1 MSLNARHILLLSTP
15 CAGLVIAL
23 GVWVLCKRPIS
34 LTQQEK
40 MLLDFVPVKATVS
53 QLSAE
58 RISGLSCPV
67 SPPAAGAKPA
77 PASYPP
83 VPLVALAPRFDLHA
97 AQAAPAEPA
106 YHLSLV
112 LIDDGR
118 KMAIVNRQVLKEGE
132 AIGAYRVARIEK
144 NRVHLKGIK
153 GELWIN
159 LER

>member
-1 MSLNARHILLLSTP
+1 MNLNARHILLLSTP

-23 GVWVLCKRPIS
+23 GVWALYKLPIS

-40 MLLDFVPVKATVS
+40 TLMDFVPVKETVTRP
-53 QLSAE
+53 LAE

-67 SPPAAGAKPA
+67 SPPAAGKPA

-83 VPLVALAPRFDLHA
+83 VPLVALAPRFDLQA
-97 AQAAPAEPA
+97 AQSAPAEPA

-118 KMAIVNRQVLKEGE
+118 KMAIVNRQVLREGE
-132 AIGAYRVARIEK
+132 AIGAYRVARIENK
-144 NRVHLKGIK
+144 RVHLKGIK